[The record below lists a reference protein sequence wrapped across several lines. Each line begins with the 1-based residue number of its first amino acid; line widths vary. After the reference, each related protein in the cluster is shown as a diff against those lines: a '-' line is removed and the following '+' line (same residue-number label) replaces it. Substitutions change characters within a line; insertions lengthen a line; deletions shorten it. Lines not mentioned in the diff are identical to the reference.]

1 MTNANMPSETPVEGF
16 IGGFSGKFIAFSR
29 LVARRFANDGGMR
42 IAASLSY
49 TSLLALVPLGA
60 IAFAVLKAF
69 PVFDNIRDRLQSL
82 VFETFLP
89 ETIANVQEY
98 FVTFVGKA
106 GGLTAIGIV
115 ALAVI
120 AIMLLAT
127 IEAALNDIFRV
138 KSTRAFIPRMM
149 MFWAVMTLGPLLMG
163 GSLSLATY
171 LFALTKTVGV
181 DQFTGFGWL
190 MTSLLPSVLAI
201 FAFTVFYAI
210 VPYRPVKVVH
220 ALIGGICAGV
230 LFAFVRKGFAL
241 YVTAFPA
248 YQTLYGA
255 LSTVPIFLIWMYLS
269 WAVVLVGAEIT
280 AALPEWGTVRA
291 AQAFRE
297 LSPARRLEAAVRV
310 LEILWRQSLGE
321 SVVSELGA
329 LKGDELDDGV
339 AEYTTETLDALRQ
352 AGFVA
357 LSEDDHWLIARDLSK
372 LTLRELAHGLKL
384 APDPADLS
392 RGGVE
397 AWQPR
402 LKSALERSSDGWKM
416 GVDNL
421 FH

>member
-1 MTNANMPSETPVEGF
+1 MTDANKPAESALEGF
-16 IGGFSGKFIAFSR
+16 IGGFLGKFIAFSR
-29 LVARRFANDGGMR
+29 LVGRRFASDGGMR

-49 TSLLALVPLGA
+49 TSLLALVPLGT

-69 PVFDNIRDRLQSL
+69 PVFDDIRDRMQSL

-98 FVTFVGKA
+98 FVSFVGKA
-106 GGLTAIGIV
+106 SGLTAIGIV

-120 AIMLLAT
+120 SIMLLAT

-138 KSTRAFIPRMM
+138 KSKRAFIPRMM
-149 MFWAVMTLGPLLMG
+149 MFWAVMTMGPLLMG
-163 GSLSLATY
+163 ASLSLATY
-171 LFALTKTVGV
+171 LFALTQTVGG

-190 MTSLLPSVLAI
+190 MTSLMPSVLAM

-210 VPYRPVKVVH
+210 VPYRPVKIKH
-220 ALIGGICAGV
+220 ALIGGISAGI

-241 YVTAFPA
+241 YVSAFPA

-269 WAVVLVGAEIT
+269 WAVVLIGAEI
-280 AALPEWGTVRA
+280 AAAMPEWGKMRA
-291 AQAFRE
+291 VQAYRD
-297 LSPARRLEAAVRV
+297 LPPAARLEAAVQV
-310 LEILWRQSLGE
+310 LEILWRQSREGQAGDSGE
-321 SVVSELGA
+321 TELEGSVGEHTA
-329 LKGDELDDGV
+329 D
-339 AEYTTETLDALRQ
+339 TLDELRQ

-357 LSEDDHWLIARDLSK
+357 LSQNEQWLLARDLSK
-372 LTLRELAHGLKL
+372 LTLAELAHGLKL
-384 APDPADLS
+384 APNPAELS
-392 RGGVE
+392 RGGSE

-402 LKSALERSSDGWKM
+402 LKAALERSTDGWKQ
-416 GVDNL
+416 GVENL